1 MPFGY
6 LNRMAD
12 QQMRVCDVMTKE
24 IITLSPSQHLHSVD
38 DLMKVAGIRHV
49 PVVDDGRLV
58 GIVTQRD
65 LFRAAMSSVLEFR
78 DSAARGWLERIR
90 VAEVMT
96 SPVVTATPDWPIGR
110 AIDTMLEHAIG
121 CLPVVERD
129 RLVGL
134 VTETTL
140 LRLLARMVS
149 GGVVAGRVP

>member
-6 LNRMAD
+6 LDGMAD
-12 QQMRVCDVMTKE
+12 QNMRVREVMTKE
-24 IITLSPSQHLHSVD
+24 IITLSPDQHLHSVD

-49 PVVDDGRLV
+49 PVVDNGRLV

-96 SPVVTATPDWPIGR
+96 REVATASPDWPIGR
-110 AIDTMLEHAIG
+110 AIDTMLERAIG

-129 RLVGL
+129 KLIGL
-134 VTETTL
+134 VTDTTL
-140 LRLLARMVS
+140 LRLLGRMVS